1 MQKILLK
8 GRNVNIKNPNPNIK
22 EIKTLAELP
31 SGTGHEYFI
40 NLHGSEI
47 KSFFKKDY
55 SFLYITGLSA
65 EDGTKISILDITLLN
80 NIQNGIH
87 ADQCNIVHIYSC
99 YSGAA
104 QHHLNC
110 IHGNIVLCTYNK
122 ASDVNVILLAQSNYD
137 ARIKND
143 SSLIEY
149 IRDNFHLL
157 AASDFSISYKL
168 DDQIYNFSLSADE
181 IKKMKSIEE
190 LPAFLHKAYDAF
202 VKFYTKIYAEY
213 HESYPEIFNLKI
225 EPEPKALTHADLIR
239 VFNRVVVLEVYNF
252 NKSSLSNIKTMLN
265 QEGLN
270 INICIDRAIKQG
282 NCELLICL
290 LNYYNTNIKSNI
302 LDKAI
307 ERGDLNIV
315 KIVLEHSTTKINSY
329 TLSQAIERGDIN
341 ILKAVL
347 EHSTTQ
353 INSYT
358 LSQVIERGDINILK
372 AVLEHS
378 TTEINS
384 YTLSQVIERGDI
396 NILKAVLEHST
407 TQMDFYNLAKV
418 IKKGDLNILKVVLE
432 HTTKEVEFCN
442 LFLIYQAIEK
452 GDVNI
457 LKAVLEHSTTQVG
470 SYTLNQVI
478 ERGDVNILKAILEH
492 STTKIESYNL
502 AKVVEKGDLNILKAV
517 LEYNTKEVEFCN
529 LFLIYQAIEKGNVN
543 ILKAILEHST
553 KENFNLEIL
562 FNDPTVNSY
571 NNTAEET
578 NDVENTSTINTM
590 LNVVEEV
597 APLGESSE
605 SSV

>member
-40 NLHGSEI
+40 NSHGLEI
-47 KSFFKKDY
+47 KSFLKKDY

-190 LPAFLHKAYDAF
+190 LPAFLHKKYDAF

-225 EPEPKALTHADLIR
+225 EPEPKALTQADLIR

-270 INICIDRAIKQG
+270 INICIDRAIRQG

-290 LNYYNTNIKSNI
+290 LNYYNTKEVEPYI
-302 LDKAI
+302 LDK
-307 ERGDLNIV
+307 
-315 KIVLEHSTTKINSY
+315 
-329 TLSQAIERGDIN
+329 AIERGDIN
-341 ILKAVL
+341 ILKAIL
-347 EHSTTQ
+347 EHSTTK
-353 INSYT
+353 I
-358 LSQVIERGDINILK
+358 
-372 AVLEHS
+372 
-378 TTEINS
+378 
-384 YTLSQVIERGDI
+384 
-396 NILKAVLEHST
+396 
-407 TQMDFYNLAKV
+407 
-418 IKKGDLNILKVVLE
+418 
-432 HTTKEVEFCN
+432 
-442 LFLIYQAIEK
+442 
-452 GDVNI
+452 
-457 LKAVLEHSTTQVG
+457 G

-492 STTKIESYNL
+492 STTKIESYTLNQ
-502 AKVVEKGDLNILKAV
+502 VIERGD
-517 LEYNTKEVEFCN
+517 
-529 LFLIYQAIEKGNVN
+529 VN

-553 KENFNLEIL
+553 TQMDFYTLAQVIKKGDVNILKVVLEHNTKEVEFCSLFLIYQAIERGDVNILKAILEHSTTKIGSYTLNQVIERGDVNILKAILEHSTTQIESYNLAKVVEKGDVNILKAVLEHNTKEVEFCTLFLIYKAIERGDVNILKAILEHNTKEVDSYNFNLEIL

-597 APLGESSE
+597 TILGESSE
-605 SSV
+605 